1 VSFDV
6 FQLVKIAGIGILVS
20 LVATLL
26 IQAGRKEQAELFTL
40 MGFLIVMMMVVGLMA
55 DFFRV
60 VQTLTH

>member
-1 VSFDV
+1 MTFEV
-6 FQLVKIAGIGILVS
+6 FQLVKMAGIGILVS

-40 MGFLIVMMMVVGLMA
+40 MGFLVVMMMVVGLMSQ
-55 DFFRV
+55 FFRV